1 MKVGVIGCGYW
12 GSKLVKEFH
21 DLVGKENIIAC
32 DSDEG
37 RLAKI
42 REKFGIE
49 TTSDANVAIKKSGAV
64 AVATPVFTH
73 YELAK
78 KILQKGRHAFVEKP
92 IAKTYRQAIRLKELA
107 SRKNKVLM
115 VDSTFLYSP
124 AVRKAKE
131 LIDKGEIGLPKF
143 ATSRRLNLGLYQAD
157 KTNVIWDLAPHD
169 ISILSYLFGEFPE
182 SVSAFGT
189 STVINDVAD
198 DAHMILKFPKG
209 QQASVHMS
217 WLHPHKVR
225 ETIVVGS
232 EKMLIYNLDKDPQIE
247 VHDKGVVLKT
257 PEPQTAADLDYKHS
271 AIYPH
276 IVSGALPDMCK
287 HFLDCIKENKPP
299 MTDGDYGARI
309 VKVLEMADKSLHKNG
324 KAMRIEY

>member
-1 MKVGVIGCGYW
+1 MKVGVVGCGYW
-12 GSKLVKEFH
+12 GSKLVKEFY
-21 DLVGKENIIAC
+21 DLVGKENLIVC

-42 REKFGIE
+42 HEKFGIE
-49 TTSDANVAIKKSGAV
+49 TTTNLLTAIKKSDAV

-73 YELAK
+73 YALAK
-78 KILQKGRHAFVEKP
+78 KILQNGRHAFVEKP
-92 IAKTYRQAIRLKELA
+92 IAKTYRQAIKLTEIAKQ
-107 SRKNKVLM
+107 KNKVLM

-124 AVRKAKE
+124 AVRKVKQ
-131 LIDKGEIGLPKF
+131 LIDAGEIGAPRF

-169 ISILSYLFGEFPE
+169 LSILSYIFEDFPE

-189 STVINDVAD
+189 STVIKDVAD
-198 DAHMILKFPKG
+198 DAHIIIKFPKG
-209 QQASVHMS
+209 QQATVHMS

-232 EKMLIYNLDKDPQIE
+232 EKMLIYNLDKDPQVE

-257 PEPQTAADLDYKHS
+257 PEPQTAADLEYKHS

-287 HFLDCIKENKPP
+287 HFLDCITEGKTPL
-299 MTDGDYGARI
+299 TDGVYGAKIVRI
-309 VKVLEMADKSLHKNG
+309 LEAADKSLHKNG
-324 KAMRIEY
+324 KVIQISY